1 MLRQI
6 CVYCGSHRGTDT
18 AYADA
23 AVYLG
28 RLLAEQN
35 ITLVYGGGH
44 VGLMGL
50 IADSVLTGGGRVIG
64 VIPQQ
69 LQESE
74 VAHTGVTQLH
84 IVANMHERK
93 AMMAQQADAFI
104 ALPGGLGTLEEL
116 FEMLTWQQL
125 GIHQKPIG
133 LLNVAGYFDNLLAF
147 LDTAVDSGYIKAAD
161 RQRLYVADSAPELL
175 RQMGSGS

>member
-1 MLRQI
+1 MIRHV
-6 CVYCGSHRGTDT
+6 CVYCGSHRGADT
-18 AYADA
+18 AHADA

-28 RLLAEQN
+28 KLLAQQDIN
-35 ITLVYGGGH
+35 LIYGGGH

-50 IADSVLTGGGRVIG
+50 IADSVLASGGRVIG

-74 VAHTGVTQLH
+74 VAHTGLTQLH
-84 IVANMHERK
+84 IVDTMHERK
-93 AMMAQQADAFI
+93 AMMAQRADAFI

-125 GIHQKPIG
+125 GIHQKAVG
-133 LLNVAGYFDNLLAF
+133 LLNVAGYYDNLLAF
-147 LDTAVDSGYIKAAD
+147 LDTAVDSGYIRTAD
-161 RQRLYVADSAPELL
+161 RQRICVAESAHELL
-175 RQMGSGS
+175 LQIGGRS